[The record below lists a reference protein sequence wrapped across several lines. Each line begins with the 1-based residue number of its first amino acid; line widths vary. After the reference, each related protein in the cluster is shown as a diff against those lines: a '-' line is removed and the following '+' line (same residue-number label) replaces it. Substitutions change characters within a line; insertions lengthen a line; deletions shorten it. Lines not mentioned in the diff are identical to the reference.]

1 MENRYDYILVGG
13 GMAGLSLAYYLN
25 KSLLRD
31 KKVLLIDRDI
41 KQENDHT
48 WCFWEKE
55 RSAFECIVFRK
66 WQHLWFHGV
75 ERFTRL
81 LSLGTYRYK
90 MIRAV
95 DFYDFIGKELT
106 QNPAISFV
114 QANVLDIEESENGG
128 KVHTDKGI
136 FEAKEYLFDS
146 VSVPSFQ
153 KEAYQNML
161 QHFLGWVIETDEPV
175 FKPEEATLFDFRIP
189 QEKECRF
196 VYVLPHSEKKALVEF
211 TIFSDNL
218 LSQALYEEALSD
230 YLSSTLRLQSYRIT
244 EREFGI
250 VPMSDEPLAQQ
261 VSPHVI
267 RIGTAGGY
275 VKTSTG
281 YSFQRTQRRLKRLV
295 SSLEKGHIQL
305 TKSSK
310 WKAFLDSVLLNVM
323 LTGKHSSD
331 AIFTHLFRDNPTE
344 RVLRF
349 LDEDTSL
356 WEDLCLM
363 NTVPILPFLKAA
375 GEEGWKLLR
384 GGR

>member
-25 KSLLRD
+25 KSSLRD
-31 KKVLLIDRDI
+31 KKILLIDRDI

-55 RSAFECIVFRK
+55 TSAFEPIVFRE

-81 LSLGTYRYK
+81 LSLGKYRYK

-95 DFYDFIGKELT
+95 DFYDFIGKELA

-114 QANVLDIEESENGG
+114 QANVLDIDESENGG

-196 VYVLPHSEKKALVEF
+196 VYVLPHSAKKALVEF

-218 LSQALYEEALSD
+218 LSQEAYEEALSD
-230 YLSSTLRLQSYRIT
+230 YLSSTLKLDSYRIT

-250 VPMSDEPLAQQ
+250 VPMSDEPLEQQ

-323 LTGKHSSD
+323 LTKKHSSD

-356 WEDLCLM
+356 WEDICLM